1 MPIFICSLS
10 WTDQGIRN
18 IKEAPKRAAASKE
31 LAKKMG
37 VEVNQAFLTSGDS
50 DVLVI
55 VETPNEDN
63 IARWAM
69 ALSSQGN
76 VRTRTCHA
84 WSEAEYMKFISELP

>member
-1 MPIFICSLS
+1 MPTFICSLS

-18 IKEAPKRAAASKE
+18 IKDVPKRAAASRE

-37 VEVNQAFLTSGDS
+37 VEVKQAFLTSGDS

-63 IARWAM
+63 VAKWAM
-69 ALSSQGN
+69 ALGSQGN
-76 VRTRTCHA
+76 VRTRTCLA
-84 WSEAEYMKFISELP
+84 WSEGEYMKFISELP

>member
-1 MPIFICSLS
+1 MPTFICSLS

-18 IKEAPKRAAASKE
+18 IKDVPKRAAASRE

-37 VEVNQAFLTSGDS
+37 VEVKQAFLTSGDS

-63 IARWAM
+63 VAKWAM
-69 ALSSQGN
+69 ALGSQGN
-76 VRTRTCHA
+76 LRTRTAKA
-84 WSEAEYMKFISELP
+84 WSEGEYMKFISELP